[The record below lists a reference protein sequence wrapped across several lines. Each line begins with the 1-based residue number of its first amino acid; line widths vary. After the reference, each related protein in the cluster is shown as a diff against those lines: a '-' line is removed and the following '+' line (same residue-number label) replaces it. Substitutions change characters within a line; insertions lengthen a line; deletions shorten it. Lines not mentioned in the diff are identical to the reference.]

1 MNKANKV
8 TYKNYVRRIDCVKE
22 ITIRFIVKLY
32 YIFKIKK
39 KLTFYVYKVN
49 IKHII
54 SPLGW
59 TLKLLGPTIE

>member
-39 KLTFYVYKVN
+39 KINFLRV
-49 IKHII
+49 
-54 SPLGW
+54 
-59 TLKLLGPTIE
+59 